1 MSNRHFKTQF
11 KLGNLRIKTG
21 YEVIVKNE
29 LGAGLINARVVGG
42 VENQMTRKVDRI
54 AVTRNQEDNDWDK
67 IVIVLG
73 ETIHKVISDDRKRE
87 WKRVERGL
95 FMKQETNN
103 VRRFYVRTTRNSN
116 RNNTDNDVDD
126 VVLVDIKQ
134 PNDN

>member
-21 YEVIVKNE
+21 YKVIVENE
-29 LGAGLINARVVGG
+29 LGAGLINVTVVGG
-42 VENQMTRKVDRI
+42 VENQITRKVDRI

-67 IVIVLG
+67 IVIVL
-73 ETIHKVISDDRKRE
+73 EENVHKVISDDGKRE
-87 WKRVERGL
+87 WKRIERGL

-103 VRRFYVRTTRNSN
+103 VRRFHVRTTRNSN

-134 PNDN
+134 PDEN